1 MSSSRRGI
9 NMQNIIK
16 SNKPN
21 SDFFNTSTNKISTD
35 ESTIKG
41 SMVAWDNSSRK
52 LYTGGDRGMK
62 NSFEVSK
69 IKKGDG
75 YSHYYS
81 PKAPHSVERI
91 SQKNDKEASPAK
103 NHLLPSLK
111 SSISMKRLN
120 Y

>member
-1 MSSSRRGI
+1 MSNSRRGV
-9 NMQNIIK
+9 NMQNVMK

-21 SDFFNTSTNKISTD
+21 SDFFNTSTNKVSTE
-35 ESTIKG
+35 ESIRNN
-41 SMVAWDNSSRK
+41 MVAWDNSSRK
-52 LYTGGDRGMK
+52 LYTGSDRGMK
-62 NSFEVSK
+62 NSFEISK

-81 PKAPHSVERI
+81 PKAPHSAERI
-91 SQKNDKEASPAK
+91 PQKNEASPAK

-111 SSISMKRLN
+111 PSISMKRLN